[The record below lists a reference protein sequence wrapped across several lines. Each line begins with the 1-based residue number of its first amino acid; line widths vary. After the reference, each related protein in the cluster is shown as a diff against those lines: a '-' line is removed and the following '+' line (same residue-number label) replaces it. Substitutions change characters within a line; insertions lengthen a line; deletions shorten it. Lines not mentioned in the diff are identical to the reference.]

1 MSVEAARI
9 AENGLDHDDPRIRAL
24 LESPLIQQSEVI
36 GIREG
41 GIVDCWVPTELIDH
55 EEVPVKEEWARSLA
69 NEMHDIAES
78 HGGSGQL
85 SPVVMGLIEGEDQ
98 LKIMDGFHRDAALKI
113 NGEKRVY
120 SAVQLTDW
128 DGLYDVRIFTA
139 KDHAHVRFSR
149 VVQWIREVWD
159 FSDLADKMSIEQAVL
174 LYRFETDGSKL
185 GIDPEDVSAAKAW
198 VARKEEQWDMAA
210 MTIHSHLKIAETV
223 DPKLIHSTRE
233 KKKSVKLEAPTQAI
247 IKVFSEHLPNDF
259 ELQNLVMEQA
269 KGHNLTGPEV
279 KTLSNLVAGEDP
291 EEARSKLSQVNFD
304 ELKPSLGKSQQKAQR
319 QAHDTRH
326 KGASVFVRAEWE
338 IQSILRRAQLSA
350 ERGEEI
356 DDGMAVNII
365 EAIGRANSLKIEIA
379 KTAMVLGQLVG
390 EKPESIPGTQEAT
403 TETKRTVPAK
413 RAEAK
418 TDDTGELRQDIIN
431 YLAGSGELGSVSQFS
446 HRELLDCFREMDGQK
461 SQPEGW
467 RERFIKVQQASLAG
481 KLD

>member
-1 MSVEAARI
+1 MSPEAARI
-9 AENGLDHDDPRIRAL
+9 AENGLDQSDPRVRAL

-69 NEMHDIAES
+69 NEMNDIAES
-78 HGGSGQL
+78 NGGTGQL
-85 SPVVMGLIEGEDQ
+85 SAVVMGLIEGEDK
-98 LKIMDGFHRDAALKI
+98 LKIMDGFHRDAALI
-113 NGEKRVY
+113 NNGEKRVY

-185 GIDPEDVSAAKAW
+185 GIDPEDVSTAKAW

-210 MTIHSHLKIAETV
+210 MTIHSHLKVAETV

-233 KKKSVKLEAPTQAI
+233 KRKSAKLEAPTQAI

-259 ELQNLVMEQA
+259 QLQNLVMEQA
-269 KGHNLTGPEV
+269 KDHNLTGPEV
-279 KTLSNLVAGEDP
+279 KTLSDLVAGEDP
-291 EEARSKLSQVNFD
+291 EEAQSKLSKVNFD

-319 QAHDTRH
+319 RSHDARH
-326 KGASVFVRAEWE
+326 KGASVFTRAEWE
-338 IQSILRRAQLSA
+338 IQSVLRRAQLSV

-356 DDGMAVNII
+356 DDDMAVNIF
-365 EAIGRANSLKIEIA
+365 EAVSRADALMADIA
-379 KTAMVLGQLVG
+379 RTAIALNQLLGEETEPMPDALGANASNQQPVST
-390 EKPESIPGTQEAT
+390 KP
-403 TETKRTVPAK
+403 
-413 RAEAK
+413 AEAK
-418 TDDTGELRQDIIN
+418 TDDTGELRRDILD
-431 YLAGSGELGSVSQFS
+431 YLTDGGEVGSLSSFS
-446 HRELLDCFREMDGQK
+446 HRELLACFREIETQK
-461 SQPEGW
+461 DQPDGW
-467 RERFIKVQQASLAG
+467 RERFLKVQQAGLS
-481 KLD
+481 